1 VSLKANIAFNV
12 EWAWIN
18 FIQYDNVSDR
28 LGVNSRLRWIPRQGQ
43 ELFFVVNYDFT
54 DPQETRDFRSDL
66 RETTVKFSY
75 TFRY

>member
-1 VSLKANIAFNV
+1 LKANLAFNV

-28 LGVNSRLRWIPRQGQ
+28 LGINGLRWIPRQGQ
-43 ELFFVVNYDFT
+43 ELFLFMNYEFS
-54 DPQETRDFRSDL
+54 DPTQTRDFRSDL
-66 RETTVKFSY
+66 RETVLKFSY